1 MRKAT
6 EEKGGKKDGRQG
18 RWKEEIATEREEN
31 GWTGGIELNSY
42 RLRYYLSYK
51 QKLAH
56 QPSPVIYLLSY
67 HGFCRNKCL
76 NY

>member
-1 MRKAT
+1 MDKRGRVRKAT

-42 RLRYYLSYK
+42 RLRYYLS
-51 QKLAH
+51 
-56 QPSPVIYLLSY
+56 
-67 HGFCRNKCL
+67 
-76 NY
+76 